1 MMNGGGDMEYQRERQ
16 EEMEAEK
23 VRQQRIRDKVPGRR
37 VNGNARA
44 GDIDGMCYLPVF
56 DITSGFPFH
65 GGRGRGRTNALLT
78 EYFSRFR
85 PGQGRV
91 GVRH

>member
-65 GGRGRGRTNALLT
+65 GRRGERSYKRAID
-78 EYFSRFR
+78 
-85 PGQGRV
+85 RV
-91 GVRH
+91 FQPF